1 MQINSEN
8 KREIYE
14 IELTA
19 FECIEGSHL
28 NELQWSMIIIITT
41 TPMQYLFQR
50 LYSCKYLLGKKIL
63 SDRSCVV
70 VLMYDFPKASL
81 GQKVTFLI
89 INKYSHCLLT

>member
-28 NELQWSMIIIITT
+28 NELQCSMIIIITT
-41 TPMQYLFQR
+41 NSNAVFVSKNLFMQISF
-50 LYSCKYLLGKKIL
+50 GKKNIKPL
-63 SDRSCVV
+63 GVVV

-81 GQKVTFLI
+81 GKKVTFLI
-89 INKYSHCLLT
+89 INKYCHCLLT